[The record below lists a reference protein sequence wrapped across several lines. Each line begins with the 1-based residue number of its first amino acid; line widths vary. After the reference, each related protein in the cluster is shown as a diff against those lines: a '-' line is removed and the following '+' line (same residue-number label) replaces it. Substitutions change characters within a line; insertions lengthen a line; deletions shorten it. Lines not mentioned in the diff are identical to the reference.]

1 MKTYRIEKTE
11 NKYLETITYTIY
23 ESELID
29 GKKYVSPYGAYSDEQ
44 AAISK
49 MRWLTYLYQ

>member
-11 NKYLETITYTIY
+11 NKYLETITFTIY